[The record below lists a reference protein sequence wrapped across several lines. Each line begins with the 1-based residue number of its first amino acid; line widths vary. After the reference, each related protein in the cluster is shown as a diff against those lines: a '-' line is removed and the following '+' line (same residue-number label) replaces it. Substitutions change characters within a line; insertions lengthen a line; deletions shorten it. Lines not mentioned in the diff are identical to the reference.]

1 MRAGVLGKSYARV
14 WAKLRAGAV
23 LRWVCWGLQGGPGR
37 LGAVAE
43 LGELV
48 SLAAGVVVVGEMS
61 TRHSRAPEGSRTP
74 WRMAL
79 PSLSRMRR

>member
-23 LRWVCWGLQGGPGR
+23 LRCVCSELQGGTGR

-79 PSLSRMRR
+79 PSLSRTRR